1 MKLEDIVIKLIDVDE
16 YWIDN
21 LICELGLEYDD
32 EENVLFTP
40 FDLDINLAIKELEE
54 IIDKRII
61 AYDKISADWYHY
73 RADKVNIFDEIWD
86 ERDDE
91 L

>member
-1 MKLEDIVIKLIDVDE
+1 MKLEDIISKFIDVDE

-32 EENVLFTP
+32 EENVLFIP
-40 FDLDINLAIKELEE
+40 FDLDINLAKEELEE

-61 AYDKISADWYHY
+61 EYDKISADWYHY
-73 RADKVNIFDEIWD
+73 RADKDDIWG
-86 ERDDE
+86 EDDDT